1 MPLLTK
7 TQTIKNKMQVS
18 IRQQEQGLYVI
29 EGELNMQTVP
39 AVSKQLLEFMSSVT
53 EKAFTLDLKLVSRS
67 DSAGVAL
74 LVEAMQ
80 LAKTAGLNLSFSH
93 LPQQM
98 QDIAGVSGLLDVLPV
113 Q

>member
-1 MPLLTK
+1 
-7 TQTIKNKMQVS
+7 MQVK
-18 IRQQEQGLYVI
+18 INKLEKGLYAI

-39 AVSKQLLEFMSSVT
+39 DVSTQLLELISHV
-53 EKAFTLDLKLVSRS
+53 EGEIFTLDLTSVSRS

-74 LVEAMQ
+74 LVDAMQ
-80 LAKTAGLNLSFSH
+80 IAKKEKRTLLFSN

-98 QDIAGVSGLLDVLPV
+98 QDIAGISGLLDILPMSKNE